1 MSGIELCRKVNSDI
15 ELNGIPVIVVS
26 AISSDETKIACM
38 EAGAVNYI
46 EKPFN
51 LDYLLSCMRAALDRR
66 AATKKNASPAPEIDI
81 DISRYDQPDGDTEFL
96 LHFEKVIQE
105 NLGNSS
111 FSNKQMEDQLF
122 MSHSTLN
129 RKVKALLDTTP
140 NEYLRDKRLDV
151 AAQLLE
157 SSERRINEICFSVG
171 FNSPSYFSKCF
182 KDRFG
187 MLPAQYRQ
195 KYSASEI
202 EESS

>member
-1 MSGIELCRKVNSDI
+1 
-15 ELNGIPVIVVS
+15 
-26 AISSDETKIACM
+26 M

-66 AATKKNASPAPEIDI
+66 AAAKKNASPTPEMDI
-81 DISRYDQPDGDTEFL
+81 DISRFDQPGGDTEFL

-105 NLGNSS
+105 NLGNSA

-129 RKVKALLDTTP
+129 RKVKSLIYTTP

-182 KDRFG
+182 KERFG

-195 KYSASEI
+195 KYTASEI